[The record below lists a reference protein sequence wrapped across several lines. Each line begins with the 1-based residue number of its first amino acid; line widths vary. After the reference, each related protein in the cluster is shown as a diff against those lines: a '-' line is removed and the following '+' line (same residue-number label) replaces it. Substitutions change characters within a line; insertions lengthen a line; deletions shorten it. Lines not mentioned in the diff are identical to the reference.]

1 MTSKL
6 SLESFLNVEN
16 LSLVLLPIINPAYL
30 SEHKLRS
37 LWTFATRLMRAM
49 LDANLLDKQYVLE
62 SLVDLLEKSVS
73 SGLVAASASGAAAG
87 GPGAASGPSGSQ
99 LMSRTL
105 NATVNAAPLPNTAGS
120 FEFHSCKL
128 ILTTGKLKIFY
139 IIKIYKVLQNQSNII
154 AYYLS

>member
-1 MTSKL
+1 
-6 SLESFLNVEN
+6 
-16 LSLVLLPIINPAYL
+16 
-30 SEHKLRS
+30 
-37 LWTFATRLMRAM
+37 MRAM

-73 SGLVAASASGAAAG
+73 SGLVAASASGAAA

-128 ILTTGKLKIFY
+128 ILTTGI
-139 IIKIYKVLQNQSNII
+139 QNI
-154 AYYLS
+154 